1 MTAEELLKIWSE
13 CCKETDDCYRCFFTS
28 ICPFNMPRNP
38 IKTLTTEAIESF
50 IERAEEKFGRA
61 ENHFRDAEKIV
72 RDDNHSIGI
81 MLDEGAKMPTRAHDA
96 DAGYDLY
103 RKLDGWKNMIVAPR
117 SSEIFDTGV
126 HIAIPRGFVGF
137 IKSKSGLNVNHGLLS
152 DGVIDSGYTG
162 SIRVK
167 LYNRG
172 DEAYIVHPGDKISQ
186 LVILPIITPRLEIVD
201 SLDETE
207 RGDKGFGS
215 SGR

>member
-13 CCKETDDCYRCFFTS
+13 CCNETDDCYRCFFTS

-81 MLDEGAKMPTRAHDA
+81 MLNEGAKMPTRAHDA

-103 RKLDGWKNMIVAPR
+103 AKNNAKSVVIGAGC
-117 SSEIFDTGV
+117 SAIFDTGV
-126 HIAIPRGFVGF
+126 HIAIPRGYVGF
-137 IKSKSGLNVNHGLLS
+137 LKSKSGLNVIHGIVS

-162 SIRVK
+162 SIHVK
-167 LYNRG
+167 LYNHGLQSYR
-172 DEAYIVHPGDKISQ
+172 VHPGDKISQ

-207 RGDKGFGS
+207 RCDKGFGS